1 MSSNE
6 NLPFPVWAEFQFE
19 GNATEYFKIWIVNVL
34 LTIATLGIY
43 SAWAKVRTESYFYGN
58 TKVNGSSFRY
68 TAEPLNIL
76 KGRVLSVIVFALFWV
91 LFNFYP
97 DLIIWTLGAAILT
110 FPFVVVASTSFRLRN
125 TVYRNIRFQFDVRIR
140 DGYRALLI
148 PLAVVFA
155 ITAALYTAFESS
167 EFAAQIEAAEDS
179 EMKAEDMLSSIFILA
194 VLPFIPYL
202 VYVLRRF
209 VIDHMRYGSASGKF
223 AAGGWDF
230 YKIYIKAFFL
240 SLGVMM
246 FAGMILGVAMMGG
259 DMEQLANAEGDPEA
273 ITEQMTGSIVA
284 FMVAFYGLGFYLLG
298 YFNSRLTNMTYNN
311 TEIGPLLINSTL
323 RARDLGTLYLTNTF
337 AALLSLGLLI
347 PWIKIRMA
355 KYKAT
360 RTEFLAK
367 DMNAINTIEQSD
379 RSAIGEEIG
388 DIFDLDIGL

>member
-6 NLPFPVWAEFQFE
+6 NLPFPVWAEIQFE

-58 TKVNGSSFRY
+58 TKINGSSFRY
-68 TAEPLNIL
+68 TADPVKIL
-76 KGRVLSVIVFALFWV
+76 KGRILSIIVFALFWV

-97 DLIIWTLGAAILT
+97 DLVMWTLGAAIFT

-125 TVYRNIRFQFDVRIR
+125 TVYRNIRFHFDVRLR

-148 PLAVVFA
+148 PLAIVFA
-155 ITAALYTAFESS
+155 FTAGLYWAFESS
-167 EFAAQIEAAEDS
+167 EFATQLESAEGS
-179 EMKAEDMLSSIFILA
+179 ELKAEDMLSSIFILA
-194 VLPFIPYL
+194 ILPFVPYL

-223 AAGGWDF
+223 AAHGWDF
-230 YKIYIKAFFL
+230 YKIYLKSFL
-240 SLGVMM
+240 LAIGVMM
-246 FAGMILGVAMMGG
+246 SAGMLLGIAMSGADMG
-259 DMEQLANAEGDPEA
+259 ELANAENNPEEL
-273 ITEQMTGSIVA
+273 TEQMTGPIVA
-284 FMVAFYGLGFYLLG
+284 FMIAFYGLGFYLMG

-311 TEIGPLLINSTL
+311 TEIGPLFISSKL
-323 RARDLGTLYLTNTF
+323 RGRKLGTLYLTNTI

-347 PWIKIRMA
+347 PWVKIRMA
-355 KYKAT
+355 KYKAS

-367 DMNAINTIEQSD
+367 DMNAINAIEQSD
-379 RSAIGEEIG
+379 RSAVGEEIG
-388 DIFDLDIGL
+388 DMFDLDIGL